1 MHDSQ
6 VFVDQGVVMGMVEVV
21 EGDNLF
27 SVFVRIARGMV
38 MRLMNVEQ
46 MVLETI

>member
-1 MHDSQ
+1 MHGSQ
-6 VFVDQGVVMGMVEVV
+6 VFADQGVVMGMVEEV
-21 EGDNLF
+21 EGDNLS

-38 MRLMNVEQ
+38 MRLMNAEQ